1 MCVEGHQT
9 QWRLKLV
16 IDIIATGN
24 LLAAAGIL
32 FTGNTFTR
40 TKEFCNLISLSI
52 AKMSSLFWKSRKNI
66 FPLS

>member
-9 QWRLKLV
+9 QWRLQLV
-16 IDIIATGN
+16 IDIIAIGN

-32 FTGNTFTR
+32 LTGIFTR

-52 AKMSSLFWKSRKNI
+52 AKMSLLFWKSRKNI
-66 FPLS
+66 FLLS